1 MIKTAQ
7 DLKTYKK
14 QLKEAL
20 GNQFLRS
27 ALDKFNTVYRENRP
41 NIYAGVD
48 FAGIRD
54 AIAAGKDAALPHL
67 EELFDAFRSHAEKA
81 GARVHVAHDAQEAN
95 AIIAKIAVDNRV
107 HHIIKS
113 KSMTAEETFLNH
125 QLEKEGFKVTET
137 DLGEWIVQLRGE
149 GPSHMVM
156 PAIHLSRYQVG
167 DLFAEVT
174 KQKQDSENID
184 KLVKVARRN
193 LRPAYLE
200 ADMGISGANFAIADS
215 GTLGLVTNEG
225 NMRLVTTMPQVH
237 VALVGFDKLVPDLK
251 SALRILKLLPRNAT
265 GQAITSYV
273 TWIKG
278 ANECRSAPGGKKIM
292 HIVFLDNGRLS
303 LSRDPVF
310 AEALR
315 CIRCGACANV
325 CPIYS
330 KVGGHKYGHVYI
342 GAIGLILTLFYHG
355 KENDRAIVQ
364 NCINCQACKA
374 VCPVAIDLPHLVK
387 KTYKAV
393 LKAEGKKPV
402 KNVILARVMR
412 NRKLFHFLLRQ
423 AYLAQKPLARRQTL
437 IRHLPLFFEKEH
449 GFRSLPVIAKHPFR
463 DQWQRLA
470 RKVEAPRIQIALFA
484 GCAVD
489 FIYPEQGRA
498 FLELLGGQGVQVAFP
513 MAQTCCGLPA
523 LMAAEEE
530 TAQEVARQN
539 IEAFASGKPDYIVTL
554 CASCASHLK
563 HNYLKLFKADRSKPE
578 GLEAFAAKI
587 IDFSS
592 FMADVLQIDGS
603 RFAGRKQK
611 TAYHAPCHLCRGLE
625 VVDAPRNLL
634 KVAGLDYVP
643 TRDEDVCC
651 GFGGSY
657 SVDFPEISAE
667 ILKKK
672 LDNVEAGRPEIL
684 VTDCPGCVMQLR
696 GGMDKRGSKIEV
708 KHIAEALAD
717 RKKGREP
724 QATPCN
730 PITTRKTKPCK
741 NFHQNR

>member
-7 DLKTYKK
+7 DIKSYKK

-20 GNQFLRS
+20 GDKFLRS

-41 NIYAGVD
+41 NVYAGID
-48 FAGIRD
+48 FEGIRD
-54 AIAAGKDAALPHL
+54 DIAAGKDEALPRL
-67 EELFDAFRSHAEKA
+67 MALFEEFKSHAEKV
-81 GARVHVAHDAQEAN
+81 GVTVHVAHDAQEAN
-95 AIIAKIAVDNRV
+95 TIIARIAADNQVR
-107 HHIIKS
+107 HIIKA
-113 KSMTAEETFLNH
+113 KSMTAEETFLNNH
-125 QLEKEGFKVTET
+125 LEKDGYKVTET
-137 DLGEWIVQLRGE
+137 DLGEWIIQLRGE

-174 KQKQDSENID
+174 QQKQESENID
-184 KLVKVARRN
+184 KLVKVARKE
-193 LRPAYLE
+193 LRPVYLE

-225 NMRLVTTMPQVH
+225 NMRLVTTMPRVH
-237 VALVGFDKLVPDLK
+237 VALVGFDKLLPNLK
-251 SALRILKLLPRNAT
+251 SALRILKVLPRNAT

-278 ANECRSAPGGKKIM
+278 ANECRSAPEDKKIM
-292 HIVFLDNGRLS
+292 HVVFLDNGRLS
-303 LSRDPVF
+303 LAKDPVF

-374 VCPVAIDLPHLVK
+374 ICPVAIDLPHLVK
-387 KTYKAV
+387 KTYQAV
-393 LKAEGKKPV
+393 LNAEGKTPV
-402 KNVILARVMR
+402 KNLILGKVMR
-412 NRKLFHFLLRQ
+412 NRKFFHFLLRQ
-423 AYLAQKPLARRQTL
+423 AYLAQKPLAGNEPL
-437 IRHLPLFFEKEH
+437 IRHLPLFFEKKH
-449 GFRSLPVIAKHPFR
+449 GFRSLPVISRHPFR
-463 DQWQRLA
+463 DQWQQLSK
-470 RKVEAPRIQIALFA
+470 KVETPQYCISFFA
-484 GCAVD
+484 GCAID
-489 FIYPEQGRA
+489 FIYPEQGKA
-498 FLELLGGQGVQVAFP
+498 LLELLAGRRVQVEFP
-513 MAQTCCGLPA
+513 MDQTCCGLPA
-523 LMAAEEE
+523 MMAAEEE
-530 TAQEVARQN
+530 TAKEVARQN
-539 IEAFASGKPDYIVTL
+539 IAAFASRKQDYIVTL

-563 HNYLKLFKADRSKPE
+563 HNYLKLFDLDSNKPAGLKAFTD
-578 GLEAFAAKI
+578 KI

-592 FMADVLQIDGS
+592 FMADVLKVDS
-603 RFAGRKQK
+603 SKFAGNDQK
-611 TAYHAPCHLCRGLE
+611 TAYHAPCHLCRGME

-634 KVAGLDYVP
+634 KVAGLNYVP

-657 SVDFPEISAE
+657 SVDFPEISAA

-672 LDNVEAGRPEIL
+672 LDNVEAADPDVL

-696 GGMDKRGSKIEV
+696 GGLDKRASKVKV
-708 KHIAEALAD
+708 KHIAEVLAD
-717 RKKGREP
+717 AKK
-724 QATPCN
+724 
-730 PITTRKTKPCK
+730 KP
-741 NFHQNR
+741 